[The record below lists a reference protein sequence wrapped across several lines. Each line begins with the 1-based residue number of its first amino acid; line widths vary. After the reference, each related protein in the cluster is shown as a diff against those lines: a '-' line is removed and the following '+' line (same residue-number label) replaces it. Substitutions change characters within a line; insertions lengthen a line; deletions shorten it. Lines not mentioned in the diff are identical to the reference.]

1 MARPPVP
8 LAAARDMWDRQSVA
22 IQGSDSAHD
31 ATVKKLLG
39 ESADEILARPTAY
52 PQLLSEQIAA
62 AFEAGKTCR
71 IKVPAARI
79 LAYRTSAGTACAIV
93 TELRTGAT
101 DGATD
106 HLKLRTPPNWLDC
119 LQLSTCDP

>member
-1 MARPPVP
+1 MAV
-8 LAAARDMWDRQSVA
+8 
-22 IQGSDSAHD
+22 QGSDSAHD

-93 TELRTGAT
+93 TELPHGGYRRRYRSFEAS
-101 DGATD
+101 DAA
-106 HLKLRTPPNWLDC
+106 
-119 LQLSTCDP
+119 QLVGLLTAEYL